1 MSTALESIE
10 SHDQLVRRTRRCIG
24 QFVSKLLG
32 SPVQGAAD
40 GERQEQSDI
49 IVGAFEIAARQLTSV
64 DGTFL
69 NTDYRSGH
77 IDSFRGG
84 TEDLNR
90 RMTARFRNHQEG
102 RGTRSLIAQVNEAR
116 RARAARVAARAA
128 AKRAKIQKEGE
139 RLDKLA
145 KDWRAQQLKK
155 KKTAAVRRQGNQT
168 IRARPST
175 STDALPSTGG

>member
-10 SHDQLVRRTRRCIG
+10 SHDQLVRRTRRCIRH
-24 QFVSKLLG
+24 FVSKLLG
-32 SPVQGAAD
+32 SPVQGAEEGD
-40 GERQEQSDI
+40 RQEQSDI

-116 RARAARVAARAA
+116 RARAARVAAKAA
-128 AKRAKIQKEGE
+128 ARRAKLQAEEE
-139 RLDKLA
+139 RLQG
-145 KDWRAQQLKK
+145 RASGGQLR
-155 KKTAAVRRQGNQT
+155 KTIRKRVNQT
-168 IRARPST
+168 TRARAGVT
-175 STDALPSTGG
+175 NKAGD